1 MCKVLVLP
9 VTDMNSTFG
18 ESVYVDVRAKR
29 KPDRTPERVSELSAQ
44 VRTLGRA
51 VAFWHGALAFCL
63 ASKGPDDWTLC
74 GSQHIALAGAQC
86 VAEPGH

>member
-1 MCKVLVLP
+1 MQCRVWGLESDRRSEDLLREARADCQVCKVLVLS

-44 VRTLGRA
+44 VPTPCLGLPRSLL
-51 VAFWHGALAFCL
+51 ALC
-63 ASKGPDDWTLC
+63 
-74 GSQHIALAGAQC
+74 
-86 VAEPGH
+86 